1 MHFRDASNYP
11 FGILGHIY
19 LVKFLMTVSAVVTG
33 LVCGFSKVFQNV
45 IAKAGGGHTVA
56 FHKLKASCVL
66 VTDLLCFSE
75 IHALEILAAK
85 EHFTDHNVLR
95 GEEKNTFCRFSVTTC
110 TAGFLVVVF
119 HTLWHVVMDDE
130 THVGLVDSHS
140 KRVGGNHNLGA
151 VIDEIILAFL
161 ADLCVHSRMI
171 TGDRNTLF

>member
-1 MHFRDASNYP
+1 MA
-11 FGILGHIY
+11 
-19 LVKFLMTVSAVVTG
+19 VAAVVTG
-33 LVCGFSKVFQNV
+33 LVSGFPEV
-45 IAKAGGGHTVA
+45 IQDIIAQTGGGHAVA
-56 FHKLKASCVL
+56 FHNLKTLCVL
-66 VTDLLCFSE
+66 MAHLFHFSE